1 MQNKKTILDIL
12 GPVMVGPS
20 SSHTAGACRLG
31 LIAGKIFGSVPNKVV
46 FNLYNSFVKT
56 GQGHGTQ
63 MALLAGILGFDV
75 DSVEIK
81 NSFEI
86 AKCRNIQFEF
96 NNFEDYNRHPNSVDF
111 IMQNNEGETITV
123 KGCSIGAGEILI
135 EEINGFSFNFK
146 GDYNTL
152 LLMYKDAPGMI
163 YRVANLIQAQNINIA
178 SMNCDRKAKGMG
190 ASMGICFDSK
200 LPYSLF
206 EKIKTIGGIYLIR
219 YIERLKF

>member
-12 GPVMVGPS
+12 GPIMIGPS

-31 LIAGKIFGSVPNKVV
+31 LIAGKIFGSTPKKVV

-56 GQGHGTQ
+56 GMGHGTQ

-75 DSVEIK
+75 DSVDIK

-86 AKCRNIQFEF
+86 AKNKNIEFEF
-96 NNFEDYNRHPNSVDF
+96 NNFEDYNRHPNSADF
-111 IMQNNEGETITV
+111 IIEGENSEKIVV

-135 EEINGFSFNFK
+135 EEINGFLFNFK

-152 LLMYKDAPGMI
+152 LLMYKDVPGMI
-163 YRVANLIQAQNINIA
+163 YRVANLIQSQNINIA
-178 SMNCDRKAKGMG
+178 SMNCDRAAKGLG
-190 ASMGICFDSK
+190 ASMGICLDSK
-200 LPYSLF
+200 LTSDLF
-206 EKIKTIGGIYLIR
+206 EKIKEIDGIYLIR